1 MTCNIMH
8 RKNKIKKT
16 QLQYRQPY
24 TLYLSLN
31 VFVDKKQ
38 GHRAVYRQHGP
49 QEWREGGH
57 GAVSRNGRQP
67 G

>member
-1 MTCNIMH
+1 MH

-38 GHRAVYRQHGP
+38 GHRAVYIYILYIVLIDECGCR
-49 QEWREGGH
+49 
-57 GAVSRNGRQP
+57 
-67 G
+67 